1 MKKPLTFI
9 HRQKINFILYVFLE
23 ILQRCCKLVV
33 LGTLGIP
40 GYVHPNWYYQLVETF
55 VFISAGKKNQI
66 HPPCFSGD
74 IAKIC
79 KLFFFLVLWA
89 CLITHTQNDSINLY
103 KTSVFSGMSKIHFI
117 VHFFLEILHFKEFCN
132 LIGWKHFGE
141 HLESQNFARYGI
153 GGEIST
159 TILVF
164 ILNYFQEK
172 QMTKFFQKSKKK
184 KKKKKTIMGPFLAL
198 FAQIWATFCSNLG
211 KNEFS
216 WKKGSVS
223 F

>member
-55 VFISAGKKNQI
+55 MFISAGEKNQI

-79 KLFFFLVLWA
+79 KLFFFFWCFGHAWLHTPKMIVSTCRRLQCLAA
-89 CLITHTQNDSINLY
+89 CQKY
-103 KTSVFSGMSKIHFI
+103 TSLFTS
-117 VHFFLEILHFKEFCN
+117 FLRYYILKN
-132 LIGWKHFGE
+132 SAIWLAD
-141 HLESQNFARYGI
+141 N
-153 GGEIST
+153 
-159 TILVF
+159 ILVNTSRAR
-164 ILNYFQEK
+164 ILPG
-172 QMTKFFQKSKKK
+172 
-184 KKKKKTIMGPFLAL
+184 MGLVVKY
-198 FAQIWATFCSNLG
+198 QQQY
-211 KNEFS
+211 
-216 WKKGSVS
+216 
-223 F
+223 